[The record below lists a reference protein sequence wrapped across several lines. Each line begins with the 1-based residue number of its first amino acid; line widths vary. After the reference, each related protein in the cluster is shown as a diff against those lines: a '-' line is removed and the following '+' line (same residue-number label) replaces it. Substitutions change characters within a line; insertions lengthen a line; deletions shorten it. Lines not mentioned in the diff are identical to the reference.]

1 MAVLSGFLNRIP
13 PSLWTVLLL
22 ALGAFVYFR
31 FLSSADYRKALL
43 NELGNFLLLDIIVTR
58 LSVLLLYPSSLLH
71 LSIWTLLSEPPSSGW
86 VVGALAGITYV
97 WFALRRQHLLTRQVL
112 QTWLTA
118 LVFGGL
124 LFFAYEWFVSFPP
137 YRNQSLIR
145 FLLDGILAW
154 WLWKKQ
160 ANPLQLPVRVLGVMG
175 GLLLLTSAVVPQLG
189 KTGPFS
195 SAQWAYV
202 LVIMI
207 AVANEALRDL
217 GRR

>member
-13 PSLWTVLLL
+13 PSLWTVLWL
-22 ALGAFVYFR
+22 ALGAFIYLR

-58 LSVLLLYPSSLLH
+58 LSVLVLYPSSLLH

-86 VVGALAGITYV
+86 VVGALAGIAYV

-124 LFFAYEWFVSFPP
+124 LFFAYEWWVSFPP

-145 FLLDGILAW
+145 FLLDGMLAW

-160 ANPLQLPVRVLGVMG
+160 TNPLQFPVRVLGVLG
-175 GLLLLTSAVVPQLG
+175 GLLLLTSALVPQLS

-195 SAQWAYV
+195 LAQWAYV